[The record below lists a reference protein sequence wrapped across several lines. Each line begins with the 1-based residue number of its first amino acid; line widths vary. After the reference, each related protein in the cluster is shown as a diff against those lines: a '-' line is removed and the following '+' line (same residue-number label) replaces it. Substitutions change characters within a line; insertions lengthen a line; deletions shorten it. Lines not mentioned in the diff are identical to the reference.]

1 MVCKTHIK
9 SIDTNNKIFTCT
21 WKHHISKN
29 QVTAVDHSHFYY
41 YSHPFWGTDVDK
53 FVGTLPLKK
62 EKPTMVTEIT
72 WNWQAPVL
80 SHLSKGHSPRSP
92 VACQYAFW
100 QIPVSLLYDLLST
113 NSGVLLG
120 RLWLKQR
127 RMVRS
132 DTDVPWP
139 WSSPLISLEVVLG
152 SLVTIRIICLFNLS

>member
-1 MVCKTHIK
+1 MLHVYVCEHRA
-9 SIDTNNKIFTCT
+9 DVTCQ
-21 WKHHISKN
+21 K
-29 QVTAVDHSHFYY
+29 
-41 YSHPFWGTDVDK
+41 
-53 FVGTLPLKK
+53 
-62 EKPTMVTEIT
+62 
-72 WNWQAPVL
+72 APVS

-132 DTDVPWP
+132 DTDVPCP
-139 WSSPLISLEVVLG
+139 WSSPLFSLEVVLG
-152 SLVTIRIICLFNLS
+152 SLVTIRIIRLFNLSSIFLLRPHPGRLATVPWPLNFCIICATVVTGISS